1 MDTQISYFSLASLAA
16 LVVFLAVM
24 IPMALWH
31 LARAMGGVFGRKDKS
46 VDPWLV
52 AIGLSTLLCAALVA
66 AVAIYSDR
74 TQRLLNASAALTFAF
89 LFFALPAVFQ
99 VLRAWSSQH
108 GHKAQVLSHP
118 LVLLA
123 ILSLPASMA
132 IPTAALMRATQAV
145 QPMAAPADNPAAAV
159 VDERFFTDSEIVN
172 DPVDYPVAQ
181 FLQRYA
187 TLTLPPPAP
196 GARGHRRSF
205 LREIPMFTA
214 FWFDQTTNML
224 TFDATDTFGVLV
236 SRIAHVRAN
245 WAFSIAVFGYKLL
258 CALVLVAV
266 TFDVLLR
273 PIGERIRRRRPAERR
288 GGAELPP

>member
-1 MDTQISYFSLASLAA
+1 MDIQISFFSLASLVA
-16 LVVFLAVM
+16 LGLFLM
-24 IPMALWH
+24 LTIPRALWH
-31 LARAMGGVFGRKDKS
+31 VVRAAGRLVGMKAEAA
-46 VDPWLV
+46 DPWLT
-52 AIGLSTLLCAALVA
+52 ATGLITLLCVALVF
-66 AVAIYSDR
+66 AVTIYSDR
-74 TQRLLNASAALTFAF
+74 TQRLLNASAFLTFAF

-108 GHKAQVLSHP
+108 GHKALVLSHP

-132 IPTAALMRATQAV
+132 IPTAALMRATRVAAPV
-145 QPMAAPADNPAAAV
+145 AAPADNPAAAI

-172 DPVDYPVAQ
+172 DPVDYPVAA

-187 TLTLPPPAP
+187 TLSVPAP
-196 GARGHRRSF
+196 PRGQGLHPSL
-205 LREIPMFTA
+205 LRQIPMFTA

-224 TFDATDTFGVLV
+224 TFDATDTFGVLI

-245 WAFSIAVFGYKLL
+245 WAFSIAVFGYELL

-266 TFDVLLR
+266 TFDALLR
-273 PIGERIRRRRPAERR
+273 PIGERIRRRRKVRA
-288 GGAELPP
+288 